1 MLNEIANVSSKK
13 SRCIIEANIKKKKVE
28 RFALAIPSGKHQQT
42 LHKYNEICGDLRKLG
57 YHQER
62 YIVSR
67 SYRGNYFDIVDML
80 SFPSNPFFTNYANE
94 IDGSLRQ

>member
-1 MLNEIANVSSKK
+1 M
-13 SRCIIEANIKKKKVE
+13 E
-28 RFALAIPSGKHQQT
+28 RFALTIHEGKQQQI

-67 SYRGNYFDIVDML
+67 SHRGNYFDIVDML
-80 SFPSNPFFTNYANE
+80 SFESYPFFTNYASE
-94 IDGSLRQ
+94 IDGSLR